1 MFIAYDMN
9 FIYVGQIQ
17 SRIGRQSELIMGQR
31 EKIVQYLFVYSLDL
45 IAMAFLSICMD
56 FSLSIKLGV

>member
-1 MFIAYDMN
+1 MFIAYGMN

-17 SRIGRQSELIMGQR
+17 PRIGRQSELIMGQR

-45 IAMAFLSICMD
+45 IAMAFLSTCMD
-56 FSLSIKLGV
+56 FFLSVKLGV